1 MRKSDTGRCRWYSPE
16 KCNCCWKFA
25 LPEIAPVGA
34 CVYSADSMNCIYI
47 AFSFST
53 GSFIH
58 RSLDSADRMNE
69 IDASFPRPWLVAVQ
83 LKPPPFFV
91 HMSVVG
97 VVVAVGAFMSRGNF
111 ISVKHPVQ
119 SSGVRCEVTNIR
131 HPVTHCSRL
140 LSTDFPNGQQSSHRT
155 AAMSQ

>member
-47 AFSFST
+47 AFSFPLALLFT
-53 GSFIH
+53 ARLTAQIEWMKLMLPFLG
-58 RSLDSADRMNE
+58 RG
-69 IDASFPRPWLVAVQ
+69 LVAVQ